1 MVLVG
6 LLLIDQS
13 SAFNVYQIVVQW
25 KIKDIKFICDLL
37 IRLSKSANKI
47 DEMNEGDW
55 DRLLARLD

>member
-13 SAFNVYQIVVQW
+13 SAFNVYQIVVQCEIY
-25 KIKDIKFICDLL
+25 IKLICDLL

-47 DEMNEGDW
+47 DEINERDW
-55 DRLLARLD
+55 DRLLARVD

>member
-13 SAFNVYQIVVQW
+13 SAFNVYQIVVQCERY
-25 KIKDIKFICDLL
+25 IKLICDLL

>member
-13 SAFNVYQIVVQW
+13 SAFNVYQIVVQCERY
-25 KIKDIKFICDLL
+25 IKLICDLL
-37 IRLSKSANKI
+37 IRFSKSANKI

-55 DRLLARLD
+55 D